1 MTNGIRTAIEMKN
14 NAYKEY
20 IMSGMRHDY
29 YVHLGSLTS
38 ELSNLILDTKSE
50 YHSNLAA
57 TLVNSNTSVKSY
69 YWMFKT
75 FANGGKIPAIPP
87 LLINSEF
94 ISNIKLKDN
103 YFERF
108 LNEQYTAISTDSSIP
123 SCLNLSTN
131 ETVTTINFD
140 EK

>member
-50 YHSNLAA
+50 YQSNLAA

-69 YWMFKT
+69 Y
-75 FANGGKIPAIPP
+75 
-87 LLINSEF
+87 
-94 ISNIKLKDN
+94 
-103 YFERF
+103 
-108 LNEQYTAISTDSSIP
+108 
-123 SCLNLSTN
+123 
-131 ETVTTINFD
+131 
-140 EK
+140 